1 MSSRFFFLLAYC
13 ILSALHHFIA
23 SFHESHAWHIF
34 DRIDT
39 ETEAV
44 CELVVEPI
52 PEPQA
57 GEQQENTVE
66 PISEEVANP
75 ADLQG
80 KPRSI
85 SLILITP
92 CYIKVLCIYVRGIE
106 WNHRCIILITQC
118 PY

>member
-1 MSSRFFFLLAYC
+1 MSA
-13 ILSALHHFIA
+13 LSVLSFVLYRNALHHEHPCTAVVLTLAWYPFIRVDTA
-23 SFHESHAWHIF
+23 S
-34 DRIDT
+34 
-39 ETEAV
+39 EAV
-44 CELVVEPI
+44 CELVAEPI
-52 PEPQA
+52 SEPQA

-92 CYIKVLCIYVRGIE
+92 CYI
-106 WNHRCIILITQC
+106 
-118 PY
+118 